1 MMDVGRHPNITLL
14 PRSEVIKIQGGPGK
28 FIATV
33 KTHASY
39 VNWDKCTGCGF
50 CSEKCPSKIPSEFE
64 LMLGKRPAIYKPFPQ
79 AVPSKP
85 SIDKANCI
93 YFKKGKCRVCEK
105 VCPTEAIDFDME
117 DTYSDIDVGAV
128 IVATGIDYFDPTEA
142 SEFGYRR
149 FKNVVTSFELERLLS
164 AGGPTQGE
172 LIRFTDNKP
181 PKMIAFIN
189 CVGSRNM
196 HRDIPYCSRICC
208 MNAIKDSLII
218 REYFPDAEIYV
229 FKIDIRAFGKGFEEL
244 YNRSLEEKVKYIKG
258 KPSKVVEDKKTGDLI
273 LAHEDQDTGKIEHM
287 QVDMVVLSSALIPAE
302 GSKELAKILG
312 VELARDGFFKQKDA
326 CGAPLE
332 STHEGIYLCGCATG
346 PKDIT
351 DSIAEA
357 SGAATKAA
365 LLVEERVEE
374 VKTEIEPIDIS
385 GEPRVG
391 VFVCHCGLNIAG
403 LLPCESL
410 ADYAKTLVNVVF
422 SEDVLFACA
431 ESTQRQIQERVKK
444 HNLNRVVVAACT
456 PRTHEPIFQETL
468 AKVGFNPYLFE
479 MVNIRDQCSWVHIHE
494 PEAAT
499 QKAKDLIRMAVAKA
513 RLSHPLDKRE
523 MEVGQEILIIGGGI
537 AGMQSAID
545 FASRGF
551 KVHLVEKEPQLG
563 GRVFNLAS
571 LYPQG
576 RPGKDLIDMKLDEL
590 KKFGVNTYTNTE
602 VNTIEGFI
610 GNFDVGL
617 HSKGKKIFQKLKIGA
632 IVLAIGSDLYQP
644 DEHHGYK
651 KFSNVY
657 TNMEIEQMLLQKG
670 IPENVKSVVFIQ
682 CVGSRGSE
690 GNPGCSRYCCQAAIK
705 QAIVFKEKGIDVT
718 IFHRGIRVYAKGAE
732 MMYRRARELGVLF
745 LPYPDD
751 SFPSIKGKTKAEN
764 IVVYSKDLDA
774 DIVVPVDMV
783 VLSAGMIPK
792 AEESQR
798 LSEILRVSRGP
809 DKFFLERHPKFGPVE
824 TSVDGVFLCGC
835 CQFPQDIADS
845 IAQASAV
852 ASRASA
858 LLSKGIITL
867 EPIVSSVDE
876 ELCRG
881 CGSCAEICEFK
892 AVELIEKEKGI
903 WVARVNEALCK
914 GCGSC
919 CAICPTGAIDIKH
932 FRRDQIE
939 AELEALFE

>member
-14 PRSEVIKIQGGPGK
+14 TRSELKEINGKPGN
-28 FIATV
+28 FSV
-33 KTHASY
+33 KVLKHPRY
-39 VNWDKCTGCGF
+39 VDVNTCTSCGD
-50 CSEKCPSKIPSEFE
+50 CSAVCPVVKPNEFE
-64 LMLGKRPAIYKPFPQ
+64 LGLGSRKAIFRPFPQ
-79 AVPSKP
+79 AVPSAYLRIREDCLGDNPIACAKC
-85 SIDKANCI
+85 IDACKLNCI
-93 YFKKGKCRVCEK
+93 N
-105 VCPTEAIDFDME
+105 FDE
-117 DTYSDIDVGAV
+117 QEEILNLNVGAV
-128 IVATGIDYFDPTEA
+128 IVTTGIEYYDPTEA
-142 SEFGYRR
+142 SEYGYTR
-149 FKNVVTSFELERLLS
+149 FENVVTSFELERLLS
-164 AGGPTQGE
+164 ASGPTKGE
-172 LIRFTDNKP
+172 LIRFTDNRS
-181 PKMIAFIN
+181 PKRVVFIN

-218 REYFPDAEIYV
+218 REYFPDAEICIFY
-229 FKIDIRAFGKGFEEL
+229 IDIRAFGKGFEEL

-273 LAHEDQDTGKIEHM
+273 LAYENQGTGKIEHM
-287 QVDMVVLSSALIPAE
+287 QVDMVVLSSALISSE

-365 LLVEERVEE
+365 LLVKERVEE
-374 VKTEIEPIDIS
+374 VKMEIEPIDIS
-385 GEPRVG
+385 GEPKIG

-410 ADYAKTLVNVVF
+410 AEYAKTLDNVVF

-431 ESTQRQIQERVKK
+431 ESTQRQIQERVKE

-468 AKVGFNPYLFE
+468 AKIGFNPYLFE

-494 PEAAT
+494 PEAAA

-513 RLSHPLDKRE
+513 RLLHPLDKRE
-523 MEVGQEILIIGGGI
+523 MEVGQEILIIGSGI

-545 FASRGF
+545 FANRGF
-551 KVHLVEKEPQLG
+551 KVYLVEKESRLG
-563 GRVFNLAS
+563 GRVGDLAS

-576 RPGKDLIDMKLDEL
+576 RPGEELTKMKIDQLNEL
-590 KKFGVNTYTNTE
+590 GVKIYANTE
-602 VNTIEGFI
+602 VESIKGFV
-610 GNFDVGL
+610 GNFEVEL
-617 HSKGKKIFQKLKIGA
+617 KSKTKKEHQKLKIGA
-632 IVLAIGSDLYQP
+632 IILAIGSDLYQP
-644 DEHHGYK
+644 SEKHGYK
-651 KFSNVY
+651 KFSNVH
-657 TNMEIEQMLLQKG
+657 TNMEIEQMLIQNK
-670 IPENVKSVVFIQ
+670 IPDNIKSIAFIQ
-682 CVGSRGSE
+682 CVGSRGPE

-751 SFPSIKGKTKAEN
+751 SFPEINGEKTAESIE
-764 IVVYSKDLDA
+764 VYSKDLDA

-783 VLSAGMIPK
+783 VLSVGMIPR

-798 LSEILRVSRGP
+798 LSEILRVSRGS
-809 DKFFLERHPKFGPVE
+809 DRFFQERHPKFGPVE

-858 LLSKGIITL
+858 ILSKGLITL

-881 CGSCAEICEFK
+881 CAKCAEICEFK
-892 AVELIEKEKGI
+892 AIELIEKEKGI

-919 CAICPTGAIDIKH
+919 CAICPTGAIDTKH
-932 FRRDQIE
+932 FKRDQIE